1 MQIGP
6 ISMDPVGF
14 WGLLALAPF
23 IIIYLIRPN
32 PKRREIPSL
41 MFFLTSRKISK
52 QSSFLRRLTRDW
64 LFIIQLAI
72 LLFLIFQLFH
82 PLTKYMHDIT
92 SENTVLV
99 IDVSASMQANEG
111 SKTRFEDA
119 VSKALA
125 SLGRRNTLILAK
137 STPQLILQSGS
148 STETRDILKQLR
160 PGATPSA
167 IGEAIILAGEI
178 LTGKDGKVLV
188 FSDFINTDGVDPQTA
203 KVVVESKGIA
213 VEFVDVGQDNKAN
226 VGIVDM
232 EIDDENTVVQIRNF
246 NDVAVEVKLKL
257 EDFAHSLT
265 IGPQSTE
272 TVTLKTPKEGVGQL
286 TLTPIDDF
294 PLDNTLYISSPSRN
308 KVKVLLISNNASIF
322 LSNALTSTPEVDL
335 DISVPP
341 IISKKE
347 YDIYVVHDINPNQIL
362 PGTFEDLKE
371 RVRGGASLVIHAQ
384 EDSKSINYQELLP
397 VNLAEMAKSAFIQ
410 IEQVNRFTKNIQF
423 GTVEKFIFG
432 EAKPTSVTIASAS
445 KTPIISF
452 MQFGSGKIV
461 YYGILEKASGFKL
474 APDYPVFWVR
484 LLEFLAEQESIQNL
498 NVKTGQTA
506 ILDSVE
512 TIKTPTKILKQNAVL
527 FEEQGVYRYSKR
539 EVASNLLNVLES
551 AVNAEDRQIIKAHK
565 DIRLKPV
572 QEEREFSLEIPIL
585 LAALILMLFELIYIK
600 IRGDV

>member
-6 ISMDPVGF
+6 LSIDPIGF
-14 WGLLALAPF
+14 WGLLALVPF

-32 PKRREIPSL
+32 PKKMEIPSL

-64 LFIIQLAI
+64 LFIIQLMI

-82 PLTKYMHDIT
+82 PLTTYLHDIT

-99 IDVSASMQANEG
+99 IDVSASMQTNEG
-111 SKTRFEDA
+111 KTRFESA
-119 VSKALA
+119 ISKALA
-125 SLGRRNTLILAK
+125 NLGRRNTLILAK
-137 STPQLILQSGS
+137 STPQIILQSGS

-188 FSDFINTDGVDPQTA
+188 FSDFINTDGVDPETA
-203 KVVVESKGIA
+203 KVIAESKGIA
-213 VEFVDVGQDNKAN
+213 VEFIDVGQGNKAN
-226 VGIVDM
+226 VGIIDM

-246 NDVAVEVKLKL
+246 NDVETAVKLKL
-257 EDFAHSLT
+257 EDYTHSLI

-272 TVTLKTPKEGVGQL
+272 TATLKTPKEGVGQL

-294 PLDNTLYISSPSRN
+294 PLDNTVYISSPSKN
-308 KVKVLLISNNASIF
+308 KVRVLLISNNASVF

-335 DISVPP
+335 EISIPP

-347 YDIYVVHDINPNQIL
+347 YDVYVVHDIHPNQLL

-371 RVRGGASLVIHAQ
+371 KVKRGASLIIHAQ
-384 EDSKSINYQELLP
+384 EDSRSINYQELLP
-397 VNLAEMAKSAFIQ
+397 INLADMAKSAFIQ
-410 IEQVNRFTKNIQF
+410 TEQVNRFTKNIQF
-423 GTVEKFIFG
+423 GTVEKFILG

-506 ILDSVE
+506 ILDAVE

-527 FEEQGVYRYSKR
+527 FEEQGIYSYSKR

-551 AVNAEDRQIIKAHK
+551 AINPEDKQLIKAYK

-572 QEEREFSLEIPIL
+572 QEEREFSFEIPLLLAVLIL
-585 LAALILMLFELIYIK
+585 LMLELIYIK
-600 IRGDV
+600 IRGDI